1 MSGVEWEWEWE
12 WGEWEWEWGEWEW
25 EWEWESWEWEVSEC
39 SGGVGVEWSGVEG
52 GVSGSGSGGE

>member
-12 WGEWEWEWGEWEW
+12 WGEWEWEW